1 MGQSAAFRLR
11 VEPLKAGHFAGNS
24 HEGVSGGL
32 LSSAT
37 LQSLLLQTWI
47 SGLGGLFHSSLT
59 TRTTRVLTL
68 LETASAI
75 RTDCWRWHCFARQ
88 PPLKLLASG
97 SSSAQSPERFS
108 RSQALRLLIQGAM
121 KDPVAQSPSWL
132 VRCDPLDQVTLDVL
146 RESGFQPLLLRRI
159 WTAPQKQ
166 AAPVMGQTQGSAD
179 DLQWSSI
186 SQNNVK
192 ALLSVEQSSISP
204 QHRQI
209 IDRQCID
216 LLDRR
221 QGSLVL
227 MAGVDREPVAIA
239 GLLNRPWGLESF
251 RFEFVRGPAWD
262 ARIGSAFKN
271 HLHRWVVRGRTP
283 ELLVNEDDHRMQNL
297 LESLGWTSEK
307 SELLLGR
314 SLWRRVSQR
323 EPTGLRP
330 LETMLGH
337 LQPQNPPLPPTGT
350 KALKPRPTP
359 RSMLSL
365 DVGRRRIGLAGCDA
379 SD

>member
-37 LQSLLLQTWI
+37 LQSLLVQTWI

-68 LETASAI
+68 LETAS
-75 RTDCWRWHCFARQ
+75 TDQDR
-88 PPLKLLASG
+88 LLAMALLRPG
-97 SSSAQSPERFS
+97 NRRSSCWHLDLLQAQSPERFS
-108 RSQALRLLIQGAM
+108 RSQALRLLIQRAM

-166 AAPVMGQTQGSAD
+166 AAPVMGPTLGSAD

-239 GLLNRPWGLESF
+239 GLLNRPWGLEST

-297 LESLGWTSEK
+297 LESIGWTSEK

-337 LQPQNPPLPPTGT
+337 LQPQHPPLPTPTL
-350 KALKPRPTP
+350 APR
-359 RSMLSL
+359 R
-365 DVGRRRIGLAGCDA
+365 
-379 SD
+379 